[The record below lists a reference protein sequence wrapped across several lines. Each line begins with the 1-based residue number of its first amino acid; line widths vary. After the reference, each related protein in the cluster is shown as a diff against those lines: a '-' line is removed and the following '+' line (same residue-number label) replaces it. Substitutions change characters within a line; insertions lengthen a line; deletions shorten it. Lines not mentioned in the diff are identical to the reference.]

1 LVPPTPAGTGE
12 LAMAVGIEEM
22 NAYVGSAFIDVRTL
36 FSARGLDP
44 QRFGNLM
51 MEQKSVNLPCE
62 DPVTNGVNAAKP
74 IIDRMR
80 QDEIGR
86 IEALIV
92 GTESGL
98 DFSKPVSTY
107 IHDMLGLSS
116 RCRTFEVKHA
126 CYGGTAALHAAAG
139 MVLASPVP
147 GTKALAIATDAAGV
161 VAGMEYWE
169 PSHGAGAVAML
180 VGSEPEVLE
189 LDAGASGCHSFEV
202 MDTCRPRADAAVG
215 DSDLSLLSYLRCL
228 ENSVDAYLDR
238 VTGAVLP
245 GTFDYFAFHTPFAG
259 MVKGAFRTLLRK
271 KTRLL
276 PDQIEA
282 EFDARVRPSLTY
294 CARVG
299 NTYSAAL
306 YLSLCALIGHA
317 DLSSSRRAG
326 LFSYGSGCTSEFYS
340 GVVSAEGARRLAA
353 FALDAALD
361 GRHRL
366 DLADY
371 ELLSKLGQD
380 AAFGVRDQRFEPS
393 AYADV
398 YAGAVA
404 GRGLLV
410 LDEIRDFH
418 RTYRWS

>member
-1 LVPPTPAGTGE
+1 
-12 LAMAVGIEEM
+12 MAVGIEEM

-169 PSHGAGAVAML
+169 PSHGTGAVAML

-189 LDAGASGCHSFEV
+189 LDAGAS
-202 MDTCRPRADAAVG
+202 
-215 DSDLSLLSYLRCL
+215 
-228 ENSVDAYLDR
+228 
-238 VTGAVLP
+238 
-245 GTFDYFAFHTPFAG
+245 
-259 MVKGAFRTLLRK
+259 FRTLLRK